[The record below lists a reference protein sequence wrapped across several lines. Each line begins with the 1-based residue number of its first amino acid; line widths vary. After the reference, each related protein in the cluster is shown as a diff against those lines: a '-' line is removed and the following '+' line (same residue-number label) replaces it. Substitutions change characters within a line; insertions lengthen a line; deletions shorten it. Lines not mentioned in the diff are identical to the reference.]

1 MDSVCPKNYV
11 QSHAFYAN
19 QIHVE
24 SMSWVQSNTQIL
36 KTEMTKHNNVVSL
49 NTLNAKKMV
58 QSSSP
63 YPHVDGGS
71 VVHKT
76 SLERHSKTTE
86 TTGDLKG

>member
-36 KTEMTKHNNVVSL
+36 KTEMIKHNNVVSL
-49 NTLNAKKMV
+49 NTLNAKKWFSHHLHTPMWMEV
-58 QSSSP
+58 
-63 YPHVDGGS
+63 
-71 VVHKT
+71 
-76 SLERHSKTTE
+76 L
-86 TTGDLKG
+86 